1 MSLIQHILRSS
12 DVFCFADYPYRS
24 VSIDSL
30 KTIPDAD
37 NKDINTWY
45 ILSTKFKIYHLLS
58 V

>member
-30 KTIPDAD
+30 KTIPEAD

-45 ILSTKFKIYHLLS
+45 VLNSIQFVIY
-58 V
+58 